1 MKNYFSNIL
10 CYNKIENK
18 NTERERN
25 PMNHRKFHFT
35 LVELLI
41 TIAIIAVLAALLLP
55 ALNAAR
61 AKAQTIRCVGNI
73 RQVGTFLLVYTEQN
87 NDLIPLCNGNQDG
100 YYQGKWIDCAYAVYR
115 NTSPR
120 DHIWLEKTGERY
132 VAKEPFQC
140 PASPV
145 REIRSIDDLR
155 YIVAR
160 HFGMN
165 SKLSGVR
172 LTRVATPSQRSLL
185 FDMDQP
191 GIAGWVNPESNKVDR
206 MVNLDEGGRWR
217 HSNGTGANVLFADG
231 HVTGMRES
239 AIRAARNFW

>member
-1 MKNYFSNIL
+1 MNIRQSRFS
-10 CYNKIENK
+10 
-18 NTERERN
+18 
-25 PMNHRKFHFT
+25 

-41 TIAIIAVLAALLLP
+41 TIAVIAILAGLLLP
-55 ALNAAR
+55 SLNSAKE
-61 AKAQTIRCVGNI
+61 KAQTIRCVGNI
-73 RQVGTFLLVYTEQN
+73 RQVGTYCLIYTEQN
-87 NDLIPLCNGNQDG
+87 NGVIPLYNGNQEG
-100 YYQGKWIDCAYAVYR
+100 FFQGKWIDCAYSVHKNVAVM
-115 NTSPR
+115 
-120 DHIWLEKTGERY
+120 DHCWLEKTGERY
-132 VAKEPFQC
+132 VTKEPFQC
-140 PASPV
+140 PASSV
-145 REIRSIDDLR
+145 KEIRSIDDLR

-165 SKLSGVR
+165 SKLSG
-172 LTRVATPSQRSLL
+172 LLLARVATPSQRSLL

-217 HSNGTGANVLFADG
+217 HYNGAGANVLFADG